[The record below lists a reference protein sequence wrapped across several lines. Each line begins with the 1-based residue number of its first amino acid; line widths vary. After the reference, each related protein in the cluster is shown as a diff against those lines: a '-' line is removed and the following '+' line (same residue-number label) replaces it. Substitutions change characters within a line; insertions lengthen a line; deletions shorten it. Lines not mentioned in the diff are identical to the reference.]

1 MYINDYSICFNRD
14 PEQGTIG
21 AVRGHAGICGTVPGE
36 RVRLTSYPS
45 DVPLWCIM
53 SLWTRFLDWLLGVNV
68 ISMDNLK
75 AIEDSTIETLR
86 NAFAKMN
93 EDIDVNADGNV
104 SIREAWTMIKTVISI
119 VKAAIK
125 GLINNVR

>member
-1 MYINDYSICFNRD
+1 MIVPTC
-14 PEQGTIG
+14 
-21 AVRGHAGICGTVPGE
+21 GHAGICDGGTGE

-53 SLWTRFLDWLLGVNV
+53 SLWTRFLDWLLGVDV
-68 ISMDNLK
+68 ISMENLK
-75 AIEDSTIETLR
+75 TLEDSTIETLR
-86 NAFAKMN
+86 NAFDKMN

-104 SIREAWTMIKTVISI
+104 SIREAWGLIKTTIST

-125 GLINNVR
+125 GLISSVR